1 MNRIPKD
8 KSPAFKTQVKER
20 KIKNKMKTAWI
31 IDSTAGEGIT
41 DHWEETAAGRY

>member
-31 IDSTAGEGIT
+31 IDSTAPKERT
-41 DHWEETAAGRY
+41 K